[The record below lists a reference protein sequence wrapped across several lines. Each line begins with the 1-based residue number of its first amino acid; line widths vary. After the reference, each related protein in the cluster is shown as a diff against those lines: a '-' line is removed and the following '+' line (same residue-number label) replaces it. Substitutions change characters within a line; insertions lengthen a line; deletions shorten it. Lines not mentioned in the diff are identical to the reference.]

1 VAMWVGVF
9 FFLSFSA
16 CFFSINMTGETRLLF
31 FLEKKNEAKEGIER
45 DTAVMQPAFV
55 LVGGHRLE
63 PRGLD
68 QGIVLQHILD
78 SSPTHR
84 AFAAAAAAAESS

>member
-1 VAMWVGVF
+1 
-9 FFLSFSA
+9 
-16 CFFSINMTGETRLLF
+16 MTGETRLLF
-31 FLEKKNEAKEGIER
+31 FLEKKNEAKEDIER

-68 QGIVLQHILD
+68 QGIAHN
-78 SSPTHR
+78 
-84 AFAAAAAAAESS
+84 AAGSVATTAARQAGRSGHAQTRR